1 MRCNYRSRSRSAGV
15 SLVELMIG
23 MLIGMIAVIVMMQ
36 VFSVS
41 EGYKRTTTGGD
52 DAQTTGAVGLYMLRR
67 EMQQSGHVAGTFPVI
82 GCNVQLRAGV
92 TLNAW
97 APVTI
102 NHASIPAGDANT
114 DTLLVVSGSG
124 NGPMDG
130 DRVEAQLV
138 QTTYTVAAAVAAS
151 GVGSIAV
158 GDRVVVQADP
168 RPAPC
173 NLVMEPVTA
182 VAAANVSV
190 NTGVPGMAGGI
201 LYNLGPAPSIQ
212 VYAVR
217 NANLTVCDYIANDC
231 SAAANVNNA
240 AIWTPIAS
248 NIVSLRAAYGS
259 DTSAPM
265 DGFVDSYSPVTPATA
280 CLWARV
286 SAISVALTSRS
297 AQFEKENVTPAAP
310 AWQGSASSPIDLSG
324 FADWQRYRYKVFQT
338 VVPLRNMAWQ
348 GAQPSC

>member
-1 MRCNYRSRSRSAGV
+1 MRRRYRSPRRSAGI

-41 EGYKRTTTGGD
+41 EGFKRTTTGGD
-52 DAQTTGAVGLYMLRR
+52 DAQNTGAIGLYGLRR
-67 EMQQSGHVAGTFPVI
+67 EMQQSGNVAGAFPVI

-114 DTLLVVSGSG
+114 DTLLIVSGSG
-124 NGPMDG
+124 NGSMEG
-130 DRVEAQLV
+130 ERIEAQLV

-158 GDRVVVQADP
+158 NDNVVVQADP
-168 RPAPC
+168 RPDPC

-182 VAAANVSV
+182 LVAANVSV
-190 NTGVPGMAGGI
+190 GTGVAGMDGGI
-201 LYNLGPAPSIQ
+201 LYNLGPTPSVQ

-217 NANLTVCDYIANDC
+217 NGNLTVCDYMANDC
-231 SAAANVNNA
+231 SAAGNVNNP
-240 AIWTPIAS
+240 AIWAPIAS
-248 NIVSLRAAYGS
+248 NIVALQAEYGS
-259 DTSAPM
+259 DVTVPM
-265 DGFVDSYSPVTPATA
+265 DGFVDGYSPVTPATP
-280 CLWARV
+280 CGWARV
-286 SAISVALTSRS
+286 SAIRIALTARS
-297 AQFEKENVTPAAP
+297 AQYEKDNVTLAAP
-310 AWQGSASSPIDLSG
+310 VWQGSASSPIDLSG
-324 FADWQRYRYKVFQT
+324 IADWQRYRYKVFQT

-348 GAQPSC
+348 GVQPSC